1 MTSLPPAP
9 TKEFS
14 EDTLEKKVYAIVESF
29 KENIPIVNDRNRL
42 GYSLYK
48 FMTGEGDPPEV
59 SVRNAKLKLE
69 SISEKDLAKQID
81 EKLKT
86 IK

>member
-9 TKEFS
+9 TKSFS
-14 EDTLEKKVYAIVESF
+14 EDTLEKKIYSIVESF
-29 KENIPIVNDRNRL
+29 KDNIPIVNDRNRL

-59 SVRNAKLKLE
+59 SIKNTKLKLE
-69 SISEKDLAKQID
+69 NINEKDLAEQID
-81 EKLKT
+81 KKLKA